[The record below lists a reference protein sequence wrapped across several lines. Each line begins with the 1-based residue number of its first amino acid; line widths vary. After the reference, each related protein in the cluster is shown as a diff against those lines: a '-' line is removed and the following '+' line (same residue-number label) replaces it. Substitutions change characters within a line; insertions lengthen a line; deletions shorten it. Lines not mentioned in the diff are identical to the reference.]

1 MTPPVV
7 AVVGLS
13 NSGKTTVA
21 ERLVHILTAWGYRV
35 AAVKHCPHGHEI
47 GRSGTDTHRLF
58 ESGACAVVASS
69 PGLVSRSE
77 RVEGDLD
84 LESIVAALD
93 ADIVIAEG
101 FKSSAAPKIVVGDPQ
116 PVEGTVIAYVTEL
129 PGGPD
134 GPPTYSRRQLDG
146 LAAQIRRYVSE
157 ATPTPLAGVGASTL
171 C

>member
-35 AAVKHCPHGHEI
+35 AAVKHCPHGHDI
-47 GRSGTDTHRLF
+47 GRSGTDTDRLF
-58 ESGACAVVASS
+58 EAGARTVVASS

-84 LESIVAALD
+84 LASIVATLD

-101 FKSSAAPKIVVGDPQ
+101 FKSSAVPKVVVGDPL
-116 PVEGTVIAYVTEL
+116 PIEGKVLAYVTEL
-129 PGGPD
+129 PGTPD
-134 GPPTYSRRQLDG
+134 GPPTYSPRQLDG
-146 LAAQIRRYVSE
+146 LAAQIRQYIAE
-157 ATPTPLAGVGASTL
+157 ATPSPLAGTGASTQ